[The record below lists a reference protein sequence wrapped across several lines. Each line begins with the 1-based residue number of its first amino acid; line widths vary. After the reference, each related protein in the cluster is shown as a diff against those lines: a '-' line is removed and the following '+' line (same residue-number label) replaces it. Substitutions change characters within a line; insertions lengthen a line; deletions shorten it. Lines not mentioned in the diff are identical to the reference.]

1 MADLCAQADAILTA
15 NDSLVAASAEA
26 VAQAAREAGKPW
38 VRQRRR
44 PAGAARGPGGG
55 SAWTTPRWAAAAR
68 PGGGAARGAPGR
80 PPGKGAARGV
90 LQRAPRLGSTRRPR
104 PPWGWSSPRN
114 CWTPSTT
121 AAERQRRKAPCW
133 GLFVL
138 GRLSTKNGGGG
149 RRSPTLPA
157 AASPCAA
164 PGPPRPPGAAA
175 QGGPAPPWAP
185 VLSQGGRTGGGPGG
199 FPPPPRRGGG
209 FPFPEAW
216 LSQVLT
222 AFPFP
227 WYARMGLWTGLG
239 REPPRARSPK
249 TAPARACPSAA
260 GGLQGLFPREHTPSP
275 PGGRPGPAR
284 AGRSDKTVWQA
295 YSPEK
300 TKRGRSSLTAYGCTG
315 AGTPA
320 PASS

>member
-1 MADLCAQADAILTA
+1 M
-15 NDSLVAASAEA
+15 
-26 VAQAAREAGKPW
+26 
-38 VRQRRR
+38 
-44 PAGAARGPGGG
+44 GAAPNKKPVGEGGL
-55 SAWTTPRWAAAAR
+55 P
-68 PGGGAARGAPGR
+68 
-80 PPGKGAARGV
+80 
-90 LQRAPRLGSTRRPR
+90 
-104 PPWGWSSPRN
+104 
-114 CWTPSTT
+114 
-121 AAERQRRKAPCW
+121 
-133 GLFVL
+133 
-138 GRLSTKNGGGG
+138 
-149 RRSPTLPA
+149 PTLPA

-175 QGGPAPPWAP
+175 QGGAAPPWAP
-185 VLSQGGRTGGGPGG
+185 VLPPWGRTGRGARGLPTTAQAGGSLSVSK
-199 FPPPPRRGGG
+199 
-209 FPFPEAW
+209 AW

-239 REPPRARSPK
+239 ESLPGPGPRRRPQRVP
-249 TAPARACPSAA
+249 APAPRRLAR
-260 GGLQGLFPREHTPSP
+260 LFPREHTPSP